1 MEQAPPVAVSD
12 ASRRLI
18 VLATMSA
25 LFLAALDQTIVVTAV
40 PRIIAELSGLAL
52 LPWVTTSYLLTATTV
67 LPLAGKADDRFGRRA
82 VFLLAIAIFV
92 VGSLAAGAAQ
102 TMLQLVLFRAVQGAG
117 GGMLMATAFA
127 VIGDLYSPRD
137 RGRIQGGL
145 AAVFGLASVIGP
157 IAGGVI
163 TDTASWRWVFYVN
176 VPVAAVAATLIA
188 LGMPRSPRS
197 EGPRP
202 PLDIAGAA
210 ALAGALVPLLLALTW
225 AGDRFEWA
233 SPAIG
238 GLFTLGAAMLGVF
251 LWVERRAPDPIL
263 PLSLARNRTFAVTA
277 VAGFLVGFGMFATFT
292 LVPLFLQGVN
302 GVSASETG
310 RLLTPLTLAIVGSS
324 ALAGQIVS
332 RTGRYKLL
340 LLAGIGAMAGGLA
353 VLGTV
358 DGSTSRGEVVRDV
371 MLAGAGLGVTLPT
384 FTVVV
389 QNALPPR
396 LIGVSTASVQFF
408 RSVGGVTGVAVTTSL
423 MLERF
428 RGGLAG
434 SAADVPAI
442 TGDPNKL
449 LNEATLDELR
459 ASYEAGTAGGVPFE
473 VALDAARSALADA
486 IGSVF
491 LIAAA
496 VVTIA
501 FVATLL
507 LPELALRGGSP
518 AEWRRETAA
527 DAAGAEAAR
536 GGADGAGAG
545 SSAPEAAAQGGESHG

>member
-1 MEQAPPVAVSD
+1 MDQAPAVAMSD
-12 ASRRLI
+12 ASRRMI

-52 LPWVTTSYLLTATTV
+52 LPWVTTSYLLTSTTV
-67 LPLAGKADDRFGRRA
+67 LPLAGKAGDRFGRRS

-102 TMLQLVLFRAVQGAG
+102 TMLQLVVFRAVQGAG

-127 VIGDLYSPRD
+127 VIGDVYSPRD

-145 AAVFGLASVIGP
+145 AAMFGLASVIGP
-157 IAGGVI
+157 IAGGLI
-163 TDTASWRWVFYVN
+163 TDMASWRWVFYVN

-188 LGMPRSPRS
+188 VSMPRLPRS
-197 EGPRP
+197 DRPRP
-202 PLDIAGAA
+202 PLDLAGAA
-210 ALAGALVPLLLALTW
+210 ALASALVPLLLALTW

-238 GLFTLGAAMLGVF
+238 GLFALAATMTGVF
-251 LWVERRAPDPIL
+251 VWVERRAPDPIL
-263 PLSLARNRTFAVTA
+263 PLSLARNRTFAVTG
-277 VAGFLVGFGMFATFT
+277 VAGFMVGFGMFSVFT

-302 GVSASETG
+302 GVSASEAG

-340 LLAGIGAMAGGLA
+340 ILAGIGAMAGGLA

-358 DGSTSRGEVVRDV
+358 DGDTSRSEVVRNV

-389 QNALPPR
+389 QNALPPQ
-396 LIGVSTASVQFF
+396 LMGVSTASVQFF

-423 MLERF
+423 MLSRF
-428 RGGLAG
+428 RAGIVG

-449 LNEATLDELR
+449 LNEGTLDELR
-459 ASYEAGTAGGVPFE
+459 VSYEAGTAGGVPFE
-473 VALDAARSALADA
+473 VALAAARAALADA

-491 LIAAA
+491 LIAAV
-496 VVTIA
+496 VVTIG

-518 AEWRRETAA
+518 AEWRRQAA
-527 DAAGAEAAR
+527 AEASASEAVGSEAAGGDVGTPAH
-536 GGADGAGAG
+536 
-545 SSAPEAAAQGGESHG
+545 GGESHG